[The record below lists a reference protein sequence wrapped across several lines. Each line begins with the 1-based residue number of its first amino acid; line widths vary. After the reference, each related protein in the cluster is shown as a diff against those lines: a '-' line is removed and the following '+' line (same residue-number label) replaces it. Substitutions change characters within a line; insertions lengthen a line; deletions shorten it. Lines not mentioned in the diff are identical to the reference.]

1 MAETPQIGMGDFG
14 GREQLIPAV
23 YNTAGLAEQIGALPQ
38 EDPVTSLLAA
48 RWPPALLQLR
58 SNQ

>member
-1 MAETPQIGMGDFG
+1 MAETSCDGMGDFG

-23 YNTAGLAEQIGALPQ
+23 YNTASLAEQIAALPQ

-48 RWPPALLQLR
+48 RWPPALL
-58 SNQ
+58 